1 MIGTIV
7 GAIFIGLIVGA
18 LARLILPGRQ
28 GIGVIMTILLG
39 AAGSFIGSWVT
50 YRLISTANQGKFE
63 LTAFLVGIIVAVIL
77 IAIYVGIT
85 GRRGTTT
92 ADTPMLARGVTF
104 GGFVDAKYERREHDF
119 AAVRIAV
126 GDRSRRRPIRMGLD
140 GLYTRRRK
148 PRRRLLLCGRIGKVQ
163 AQLFMG
169 VDSDGFD
176 GLDDLEGQRGSG
188 QPEYRAVAAVAI
200 PERGTQRQS
209 DEVAVELDG

>member
-85 GRRGTTT
+85 GRRGT
-92 ADTPMLARGVTF
+92 R
-104 GGFVDAKYERREHDF
+104 
-119 AAVRIAV
+119 
-126 GDRSRRRPIRMGLD
+126 
-140 GLYTRRRK
+140 TR
-148 PRRRLLLCGRIGKVQ
+148 
-163 AQLFMG
+163 
-169 VDSDGFD
+169 
-176 GLDDLEGQRGSG
+176 
-188 QPEYRAVAAVAI
+188 
-200 PERGTQRQS
+200 
-209 DEVAVELDG
+209 

>member
-39 AAGSFIGSWVT
+39 AIGSFIGSWVT

-85 GRRGTTT
+85 GRRGTT
-92 ADTPMLARGVTF
+92 
-104 GGFVDAKYERREHDF
+104 
-119 AAVRIAV
+119 
-126 GDRSRRRPIRMGLD
+126 SR
-140 GLYTRRRK
+140 
-148 PRRRLLLCGRIGKVQ
+148 
-163 AQLFMG
+163 
-169 VDSDGFD
+169 
-176 GLDDLEGQRGSG
+176 
-188 QPEYRAVAAVAI
+188 
-200 PERGTQRQS
+200 
-209 DEVAVELDG
+209 

>member
-7 GAIFIGLIVGA
+7 GAIFVGLIVGA

-85 GRRGTTT
+85 GRRGTT
-92 ADTPMLARGVTF
+92 
-104 GGFVDAKYERREHDF
+104 
-119 AAVRIAV
+119 
-126 GDRSRRRPIRMGLD
+126 SR
-140 GLYTRRRK
+140 
-148 PRRRLLLCGRIGKVQ
+148 
-163 AQLFMG
+163 
-169 VDSDGFD
+169 
-176 GLDDLEGQRGSG
+176 
-188 QPEYRAVAAVAI
+188 
-200 PERGTQRQS
+200 
-209 DEVAVELDG
+209 

>member
-28 GIGVIMTILLG
+28 NIGVIMTILLG
-39 AAGSFIGSWVT
+39 AIGSFTGSWVT

-92 ADTPMLARGVTF
+92 R
-104 GGFVDAKYERREHDF
+104 
-119 AAVRIAV
+119 
-126 GDRSRRRPIRMGLD
+126 
-140 GLYTRRRK
+140 
-148 PRRRLLLCGRIGKVQ
+148 
-163 AQLFMG
+163 
-169 VDSDGFD
+169 
-176 GLDDLEGQRGSG
+176 
-188 QPEYRAVAAVAI
+188 
-200 PERGTQRQS
+200 
-209 DEVAVELDG
+209 

>member
-50 YRLISTANQGKFE
+50 YRQISTANQGKFE

-92 ADTPMLARGVTF
+92 R
-104 GGFVDAKYERREHDF
+104 
-119 AAVRIAV
+119 
-126 GDRSRRRPIRMGLD
+126 
-140 GLYTRRRK
+140 
-148 PRRRLLLCGRIGKVQ
+148 
-163 AQLFMG
+163 
-169 VDSDGFD
+169 
-176 GLDDLEGQRGSG
+176 
-188 QPEYRAVAAVAI
+188 
-200 PERGTQRQS
+200 
-209 DEVAVELDG
+209 

>member
-28 GIGVIMTILLG
+28 NIGVIMTILLG
-39 AAGSFIGSWVT
+39 AIGSFIGSWVT

-92 ADTPMLARGVTF
+92 R
-104 GGFVDAKYERREHDF
+104 
-119 AAVRIAV
+119 
-126 GDRSRRRPIRMGLD
+126 
-140 GLYTRRRK
+140 
-148 PRRRLLLCGRIGKVQ
+148 
-163 AQLFMG
+163 
-169 VDSDGFD
+169 
-176 GLDDLEGQRGSG
+176 
-188 QPEYRAVAAVAI
+188 
-200 PERGTQRQS
+200 
-209 DEVAVELDG
+209 